1 MAFHRHF
8 GHRILVGASGCE
20 GEAALLSSVADSA
33 RGAWLASVGS
43 CSVQTVLP
51 SRPQPRLL
59 PGLTGVRRFW
69 GRQPGFGPSR
79 WIYALVN
86 GDGGSCGEE
95 GWCLRG
101 RCEATKFERETSS
114 GPMRCVGRAALW
126 SRCLRRGSP
135 LVWPGDG
142 LRDFLAKSHRSNGDA
157 CGCGCNFPRGECCIL
172 QHCLL

>member
-1 MAFHRHF
+1 MRAGPGTVTEALRPAAGRALLAVPATVLEPVPVAFHRHF

-79 WIYALVN
+79 WIYALVMVVPA
-86 GDGGSCGEE
+86 E
-95 GWCLRG
+95 
-101 RCEATKFERETSS
+101 
-114 GPMRCVGRAALW
+114 
-126 SRCLRRGSP
+126 RRGGAYVGVARPQS
-135 LVWPGDG
+135 
-142 LRDFLAKSHRSNGDA
+142 LRERRPVAR
-157 CGCGCNFPRGECCIL
+157 
-172 QHCLL
+172 

>member
-1 MAFHRHF
+1 MRAGPGTVTEALRPAAGRALLAVPATVLEPVPVAFHRHF

-43 CSVQTVLP
+43 CSVLP

-79 WIYALVN
+79 WIYALVMVV
-86 GDGGSCGEE
+86 
-95 GWCLRG
+95 RG

-114 GPMRCVGRAALW
+114 GPMRCVGRAARW
-126 SRCLRRGSP
+126 SGTR
-135 LVWPGDG
+135 
-142 LRDFLAKSHRSNGDA
+142 DA
-157 CGCGCNFPRGECCIL
+157 CGGA
-172 QHCLL
+172 LLSFGLAMG